1 MATALQITDP
11 ETGKI
16 RYVRSAAGQ
25 LFYDLVT
32 GKFVDLSS
40 GKPKE
45 VKGPATMDD
54 DSGDIVVWIAKDKN
68 GKERAYKDPSM
79 GGYSTPYYN
88 AVRKLGQDLGWGD
101 SKNYGEKSKAVLQKK
116 NKAFNDTR
124 SIGVAGNLLY
134 INDNGTAS
142 IYGKVPKEKLKQLT
156 DSANHHTSSRF
167 IPPEKA
173 EDYLYS
179 GDADVA
185 DRVTIFNDD
194 AGNKVYYYNYSDNS
208 DEANALKDYLE
219 KYVTGTLYGVDAG
232 NLLAFLNA
240 NPDLQLYSKD
250 FERNKEILA
259 DYIWAA
265 KHGGQIKY
273 FG

>member
-1 MATALQITDP
+1 MATALQVKDP

-32 GKFVDLSS
+32 GKFVDLST

-45 VKGPATMDD
+45 MKGPATMED
-54 DSGDIVVWIAKDKN
+54 DSGNISVWIAKDKN

-79 GGYSTPYYN
+79 GGYRTSYYN
-88 AVRKLGQDLGWGD
+88 AVKKLGQDLGWGD

-124 SIGVAGNLLY
+124 SSGAAGNLLY
-134 INDNGTAS
+134 INDNGTVS
-142 IYGKVPKEKLKQLT
+142 SYGKVSNEKLKQLAQ
-156 DSANHHTSSRF
+156 SAYGHIVSRYLS
-167 IPPEKA
+167 PRTA
-173 EDYLYS
+173 EALLTS
-179 GDADVA
+179 GDERVA
-185 DRVTIFNDD
+185 DRIYVVDTEGGDRI
-194 AGNKVYYYNYSDNS
+194 YYENYSDNS
-208 DEANALKDYLE
+208 EEASALKDYLE
-219 KYVTGTLYGVDAG
+219 KNVTGQVLGVDAP
-232 NLLAFLNA
+232 NLLEYLKN
-240 NPDLQLYSKD
+240 NPDLQLYSGD

-265 KHGGQIKY
+265 KHGGEIKY